1 MREQEKGRETDN
13 KTARTSPGAFPKFE
27 VQLALSSKSRAL
39 HPSNPS
45 PPLYPL
51 VAVVAP
57 DDAQPQQMDYQPVL
71 LKRHSRPSSKRSP
84 ESRYWRQFKHPVF
97 VKEYAP
103 VTAVHFSPTKPHRF
117 AVTAATR
124 VQIYAPRTQKVVKTI
139 SRFKDVARSGNIR
152 QDGKLVVAGDDSGLV
167 QIFDINS
174 RAILRTLDEHKQP
187 VHITKFSPLNQTQVL
202 SCSDDTT
209 VKLWDVPSQAPVT
222 TFDVHTDY
230 VRAGQVAPN
239 NANLILTGAYDATVR
254 LFDARSGQCEMI
266 MGGPES
272 ASGAN
277 ALPVEDVLMFPSGTV
292 ALSAAGPILRVWD
305 LVAGGRCI
313 RALSNHQKTI
323 TSLSF
328 DSRASRLLT
337 GGLDHMVKVY
347 DVSMYK
353 VVHTMRYPAPI
364 LCLGISPDDTH
375 IAAGMSDGTLSVRR
389 RQPKASESSPSD
401 DLFSIASLRSGAFE
415 SFLGSSAISSI
426 GTGRFGQKGKGK
438 AKAKPVGD
446 IAEFKVEARRKR
458 RLRAYDKLLKNF
470 KYSAALDAVLVK
482 QVPPTT
488 AFSLIQE
495 LLHRDGLR
503 IALGGRDDVLL
514 EPVLQLLVKYIA
526 DPRFGDLAA
535 SVASVLLDMYAPV
548 LGQSPL
554 IDALFVRLR
563 KKVEEELRF
572 QRELVK
578 VKGALEMIF
587 ASSALTA

>member
-1 MREQEKGRETDN
+1 
-13 KTARTSPGAFPKFE
+13 
-27 VQLALSSKSRAL
+27 
-39 HPSNPS
+39 
-45 PPLYPL
+45 
-51 VAVVAP
+51 
-57 DDAQPQQMDYQPVL
+57 MDYQPVL
-71 LKRHSRPSSKRSP
+71 IKRHPRPSSRGNP

-103 VTAVHFSPTKPHRF
+103 VTAVHFSPTKPHRY

-167 QIFDINS
+167 QIFDTNS
-174 RAILRTLDEHKQP
+174 RATLRTLDEHKQP
-187 VHITKFSPLNQTQVL
+187 VHVSKFSPLNQTQVL

-222 TFDVHTDY
+222 TFYAHTDY

-239 NANLILTGAYDATVR
+239 NANLVLTGAYDATVR

-292 ALSAAGPILRVWD
+292 VLSAAGPILRVWD

-347 DVSMYK
+347 DVSTYK

-426 GTGRFGQKGKGK
+426 GTGRFGEKGKGK
-438 AKAKPVGD
+438 AKAKPMGD
-446 IAEFKVEARRKR
+446 IAEFKVEARRKQ

-470 KYSAALDAVLVK
+470 KYSAALDAVLIK

-488 AFSLIQE
+488 AFSLVQE

-514 EPVLQLLVKYIA
+514 EPVLQLLVKYIT

-535 SVASVLLDMYAPV
+535 SVAGVLLDMYAPV